1 MLAHATAMP
10 TLPAHDLQRAISFYR
25 DTLGLTLIR
34 KTAGGVL
41 FDCGNSHVFVYES
54 SNAGTAKNTAMS
66 FVVNDLQAEVD
77 ALRRKGVMF
86 EEYDFPGLQ
95 TVNGIADLN
104 GELSA
109 WFIDPE
115 GNTIAMSQWT

>member
-1 MLAHATAMP
+1 MP

-54 SNAGTAKNTAMS
+54 SNAGTDKNTAMS